1 MTICPTPICSTTCW
15 GDEIVKS
22 SDPNHT
28 RANEVM
34 EGREKRIFDAVA
46 DYRAGKDV
54 DLTKFF
60 GGVHGEFIVDV
71 AMSLAFDLR
80 KRYLVMVENNGAVE
94 NLPSDAMVEVPAY
107 ITDRGP
113 EPCVWARFPPSTRV

>member
-1 MTICPTPICSTTCW
+1 
-15 GDEIVKS
+15 
-22 SDPNHT
+22 
-28 RANEVM
+28 M

-46 DYRAGKDV
+46 DYRAGKEV

-80 KRYLVMVENNGAVE
+80 KRYLVMVENRGRLRICLTMPWLKFLPILQTAE
-94 NLPSDAMVEVPAY
+94 LNL
-107 ITDRGP
+107 
-113 EPCVWARFPPSTRV
+113 CV

>member
-1 MTICPTPICSTTCW
+1 MPKNEKSDVMHSDPSWLHTYANSRHICSAFHDYLPNTYMQYYLL
-15 GDEIVKS
+15 GDEVVES
-22 SDPNHT
+22 SNPNHT

-46 DYRAGKDV
+46 DYRAGKEV

-71 AMSLAFDLR
+71 AMSLAFTCASATL
-80 KRYLVMVENNGAVE
+80 
-94 NLPSDAMVEVPAY
+94 
-107 ITDRGP
+107 
-113 EPCVWARFPPSTRV
+113 

>member
-1 MTICPTPICSTTCW
+1 MQYYLL
-15 GDEIVKS
+15 GDEVVKS

-80 KRYLVMVENNGAVE
+80 RRYLVMVENNGAVE
-94 NLPSDAMVEVPAY
+94 NCLRRMVEIPLTSPTAA
-107 ITDRGP
+107 RN
-113 EPCVWARFPPSTRV
+113 PCVWARFPPSTRV